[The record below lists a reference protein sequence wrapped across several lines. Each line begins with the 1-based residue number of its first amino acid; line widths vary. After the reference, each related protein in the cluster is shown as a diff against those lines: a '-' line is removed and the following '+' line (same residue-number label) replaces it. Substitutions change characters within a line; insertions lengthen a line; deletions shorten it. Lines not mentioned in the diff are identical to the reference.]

1 MIDVIVTIN
10 IIYLYSISNLY
21 IHSQFFSIIA
31 YWSDALFKKYVAV
44 ADGLPYCK
52 PLIV

>member
-21 IHSQFFSIIA
+21 MCSWFFSVIA

-44 ADGLPYCK
+44 LDGLPYCN

>member
-10 IIYLYSISNLY
+10 IIYLYLISNPY
-21 IHSQFFSIIA
+21 IYSQFFLMIT